1 MSGGSRVRGAKRSLQ
16 GKNEVSH
23 PFTAKRTKQ
32 GTSNVGIE
40 EEEISEAT
48 SPIKNLPAVE
58 ADNEECMA
66 KVQEAWNE
74 TNGST
79 LEKVKQVGLKLNDWQ
94 KGQRRSEMSRKKELT
109 GKVEFL
115 MDQPTT
121 EDNFKEMCDAKK

>member
-1 MSGGSRVRGAKRSLQ
+1 MADEVAKQMANLHFS
-16 GKNEVSH
+16 
-23 PFTAKRTKQ
+23 
-32 GTSNVGIE
+32 E
-40 EEEISEAT
+40 EELSDLGGHWWEVCT
-48 SPIKNLPAVE
+48 MLPEGFEGPFQFGEWLKVDMGKQ
-58 ADNEECMA
+58 DNEECMA